1 MLDTNT
7 EIIFNQQVSKV
18 KQLADAINHIISA
31 KSLKPGDPL
40 PSINCISREYDVSRD
55 TVFKAFN
62 DLKARGVVD
71 SAPTK
76 GYYVANA
83 EVNVFL
89 LLDIYSPFKYELHRA
104 LTRKL
109 PMNYKIDLYFHQY
122 SEERFNKLITDSLG
136 RYNSYLVMNY
146 RNDVYSEILDKLD
159 TNKTM
164 LLDFGKFEKEKF
176 AYVCQG
182 FDTTLYDCLSEGKEL
197 LAKYKKIVFVYPDV
211 TEHPASCIPYFE
223 KFCNDFGFP
232 YVFRKEVHEEDV
244 VPGNAFLIVKHM
256 DLVEMVKLVRARNLE
271 LGRDIGAAVFNDE
284 PMFEILDQG
293 ITAISTDFRMMGNVA
308 ADFIRSH
315 KKIQTYIPTR
325 LIVRGSL

>member
-1 MLDTNT
+1 MTTQDT

-18 KQLADAINHIISA
+18 KQLADAINHIISVR
-31 KSLKPGDPL
+31 SLQPGDPL
-40 PSINCISREYDVSRD
+40 PSINYISREYDVSRD

-83 EVNVFL
+83 EVNIFL
-89 LLDIYSPFKYELHRA
+89 LLDVYSPFKSELHRA

-146 RNDVYSEILDKLD
+146 RNDVYSKILDKLD

-164 LLDFGKFEKEKF
+164 LLDFGKFEKDKF
-176 AYVCQG
+176 AYACQG
-182 FDTTLYDCLSEGKEL
+182 FDTTLYECLSEGKEL
-197 LAKYKKIVFVYPDV
+197 LAKYKKIIFIYPDV

-223 KFCNDFGFP
+223 QFCNDIGYP
-232 YVFRKEVHEEDV
+232 YEFRKEVCEKDIE
-244 VPGNAFLIVKHM
+244 PGNAFLLVKHM
-256 DLVEMVKLVRARNLE
+256 DLVELVKTVRTKNYQ
-271 LGRDIGAAVFNDE
+271 LGKDVGAVVFNDE
-284 PMFEILDQG
+284 PMFEILDNG
-293 ITAISTDFRMMGNVA
+293 ITSISTDFRMMGNIA
-308 ADFIRSH
+308 ADFIRTH

-325 LIVRGSL
+325 LLVRGSL